1 MAVNTLSRG
10 KTNIKYEEVRTLM
23 QSKNLFII
31 GMDKGPLLLIDK
43 NGFLKGTVEDFLIFM
58 KEKMCE
64 C

>member
-31 GMDKGPLLLIDK
+31 GMDKGLVLLIDK
-43 NGFLKGTVEDFLIFM
+43 NGFLKGTVEDFLIL
-58 KEKMCE
+58 
-64 C
+64 

>member
-31 GMDKGPLLLIDK
+31 GMDKGVLLIDK
-43 NGFLKGTVEDFLIFM
+43 NGFLKGTVEDF
-58 KEKMCE
+58 
-64 C
+64 